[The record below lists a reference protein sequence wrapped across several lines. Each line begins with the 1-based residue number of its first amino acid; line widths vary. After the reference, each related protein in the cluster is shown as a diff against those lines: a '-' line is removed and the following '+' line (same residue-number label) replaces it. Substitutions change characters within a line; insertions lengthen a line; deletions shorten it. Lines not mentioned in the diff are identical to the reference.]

1 MSEQLLRVEFKRDAL
16 SATDD
21 PLQFVLGEVQAIVER
36 GVPIDVRMLA
46 ASANKIVV
54 TVTVD

>member
-36 GVPIDVRMLA
+36 DAPIDVRTLA